1 MLHIKD
7 LTYRIGDRLLFDR
20 ATTHV
25 TPGQKV
31 GLIGRNGAGKST
43 LLGLITGTLS
53 PEGGSIHIRPRAA
66 FTLVGQEAPDGPR
79 SLVEAVLDAHYEMR
93 DLQKEA
99 ETATDPHRIADIH
112 TRLADLEAHSATA
125 RAASIL
131 SGLGFDAEAQARPLN
146 SFSGG
151 WRMRVALASALFTRP
166 DLLLLDEPTN
176 YLDLEGVIWLE
187 SFLRTYPYTVV
198 VVSHD
203 RSLLNRAVTSILHLE
218 QGRLVSYAGGY
229 DAFENA
235 RLLRNERLA
244 AMKSKQDA
252 QRRHLQAF
260 VDRFRAKANKA
271 SQAQSRLK
279 MLERLKPIASVVE
292 EHTVP
297 FNFPKP
303 SPLSPPLITLDAVS
317 VGYQEDKPVLRNL
330 DLRIDPDDRIA
341 LLGSNGNG
349 KSTFA
354 KLISKRL
361 KPMTGKLTVPRTL
374 KVGYFAQHQ
383 LDELRAKESPYDH
396 MARVMPDSTET
407 KVRTRL
413 GSFGFSADKAD
424 RAVETL
430 SGGEKA
436 RLLFALMAHA
446 APQVMIL
453 DEPTNHLDIDSR
465 EALIRAL
472 NEFDGAVILISHDRR
487 LVEACADRLWVVE
500 NGGVHSFDGNIEDY
514 RQKLL
519 KARGARTDS
528 NDKDQAA
535 NDQRKSDRRAAAQA
549 RAKLAPLKQA
559 LADAEAHMDDL
570 TKKIARIERAL
581 NNPGLYDGSVANG
594 AAKAA
599 HLQQEQAKLTRDMD
613 AAEERWLIAQEA
625 LEKVKQPKEM
635 ADK

>member
-1 MLHIKD
+1 
-7 LTYRIGDRLLFDR
+7 
-20 ATTHV
+20 
-25 TPGQKV
+25 
-31 GLIGRNGAGKST
+31 
-43 LLGLITGTLS
+43 
-53 PEGGSIHIRPRAA
+53 
-66 FTLVGQEAPDGPR
+66 
-79 SLVEAVLDAHYEMR
+79 
-93 DLQKEA
+93 
-99 ETATDPHRIADIH
+99 
-112 TRLADLEAHSATA
+112 
-125 RAASIL
+125 
-131 SGLGFDAEAQARPLN
+131 
-146 SFSGG
+146 
-151 WRMRVALASALFTRP
+151 
-166 DLLLLDEPTN
+166 
-176 YLDLEGVIWLE
+176 
-187 SFLRTYPYTVV
+187 
-198 VVSHD
+198 
-203 RSLLNRAVTSILHLE
+203 
-218 QGRLVSYAGGY
+218 
-229 DAFENA
+229 
-235 RLLRNERLA
+235 
-244 AMKSKQDA
+244 
-252 QRRHLQAF
+252 
-260 VDRFRAKANKA
+260 
-271 SQAQSRLK
+271 
-279 MLERLKPIASVVE
+279 
-292 EHTVP
+292 
-297 FNFPKP
+297 
-303 SPLSPPLITLDAVS
+303 
-317 VGYQEDKPVLRNL
+317 
-330 DLRIDPDDRIA
+330 
-341 LLGSNGNG
+341 
-349 KSTFA
+349 
-354 KLISKRL
+354 
-361 KPMTGKLTVPRTL
+361 MTGKLTVPRTL

-472 NEFDGAVILISHDRR
+472 NEFDGTVILISHDRR

-559 LADAEAHMDDL
+559 LADAEAHVDDL
-570 TKKIARIERAL
+570 TKKIARIDRAL
-581 NNPGLYDGSVANG
+581 NNPGLYDGTVANG

-613 AAEERWLIAQEA
+613 AAEERWLMAQEA
-625 LEKVKQPKEM
+625 LEKIKQPKEM